1 MRMIHP
7 TSWRY
12 YHNNNVILPITKM
25 MILLVVVMVIYHV
38 VPHSSSTMVS
48 SFHMVTPKRT
58 RMMHHSNHYSPLPPL
73 LLRLLRL
80 NEHSCTKSTLLT
92 SSSSS
97 SPTAATALVKSQH
110 FDPNPFVRNHNRIT
124 TTITNSIIIMRM
136 MMISSSSI
144 LVLLVSLF
152 PSVSYAAL
160 DMEAFAAQQLQP
172 PQIVMTA
179 PTSSRI
185 ASSSTSTNTDTM
197 TPDEALCRF
206 GQPGLLKG
214 DACVRAH
221 MSTAPKTKQGVD
233 AYGNIQSRNTYPKC
247 TKQYTLVDQQYY
259 TSEWIC
265 Q

>member
-38 VPHSSSTMVS
+38 VPHSSNTNMVS

-58 RMMHHSNHYSPLPPL
+58 RMMHHSNHHSPLPL
-73 LLRLLRL
+73 VLLRL
-80 NEHSCTKSTLLT
+80 NEHSCTKSTIPTL
-92 SSSSS
+92 SSSAAA
-97 SPTAATALVKSQH
+97 PTVLVKSQH
-110 FDPNPFVRNHNRIT
+110 FDPNPFVRNHNRIIT
-124 TTITNSIIIMRM
+124 TTTNNSIVMRM

-172 PQIVMTA
+172 PPPQIVMTA

-185 ASSSTSTNTDTM
+185 SSSSTTTSTNTDTM